1 MIICLFAVIQ
11 AQLLSRD
18 THGEW
23 IRFTVNVVTIFKR
36 GIGKIVKGDQYIY
49 LHQTDFAC
57 KCPKVRLG
65 QQYLIMGRYHAEANG
80 HTHSLK
86 SLTPDYKSAMVVN
99 AHSTVIDWKDEWG
112 RRLRKF
118 HKRER
123 RGRCKRPALD
133 GTGNGEAG
141 NGDAEEEEEEE

>member
-1 MIICLFAVIQ
+1 MVSRFIFLFTHVVIQ

-23 IRFTVNVVTIFKR
+23 IRFTVNVVSIYKR
-36 GIGKIVKGDQYIY
+36 GIGKIVKGDQHIY

-57 KCPKVRLG
+57 KCPKIRLG
-65 QQYLIMGRYHAEANG
+65 QQYLIMGRYNPDHANAG
-80 HTHSLK
+80 ALK
-86 SLTPDYKSAMVVN
+86 SIADHKTAMIIDS
-99 AHSTVIDWKDEWG
+99 HSTVIDWKDEWS

-123 RGRCKRPALD
+123 KGRCKRPALD
-133 GTGNGEAG
+133 GISDVI
-141 NGDAEEEEEEE
+141 NGDEEEEED